1 MKNKTS
7 IKVEEEF
14 ISFLK
19 NLRKNRIKM
28 DKDEEGL
35 TYWEL
40 LNLIVKY
47 FKADNDKYLELVNME
62 YKND

>member
-1 MKNKTS
+1 
-7 IKVEEEF
+7 
-14 ISFLK
+14 
-19 NLRKNRIKM
+19 M